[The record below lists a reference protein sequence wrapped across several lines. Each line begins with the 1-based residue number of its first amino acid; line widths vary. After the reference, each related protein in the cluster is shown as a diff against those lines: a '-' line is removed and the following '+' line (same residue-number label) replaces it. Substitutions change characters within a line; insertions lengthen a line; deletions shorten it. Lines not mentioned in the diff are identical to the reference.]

1 MADGQPGGPG
11 RGLSTVERLVALA
24 GSALLVFQ
32 TWQTIQ
38 ANRRTAALEV
48 RLKDVEAQLRQAESR
63 RADVGQTATLTK
75 EVLGEFRNVL
85 SASDEIRAG
94 QLTLASAFA
103 LTIPDPQVRAGFL
116 AAAEE
121 LNQQALARAR
131 SAAATAAVAAPPALR
146 QQAQEK
152 VAALEATVFSL
163 QQAQVQAEAETRG
176 PAPEAPAGAAGAA
189 NRARW
194 SNYDFDI
201 FWCDGVP
208 NAARNRAIAERL
220 ALLKAADA
228 DASGRWRV
236 RALPLLTNQRAGY
249 RVRGYEIRWSS
260 PDEKPLAD
268 RFAAA
273 ANAVLAG
280 GTGGNALD
288 PAGRMVARGASQVT
302 PWYLSAFVCPPP
314 AS

>member
-1 MADGQPGGPG
+1 
-11 RGLSTVERLVALA
+11 VALA

-48 RLKDVEAQLRQAESR
+48 RLKDVEAQLKQAESR

-131 SAAATAAVAAPPALR
+131 AAVISASAAAPPAQR
-146 QQAQEK
+146 QEAQEK

-176 PAPEAPAGAAGAA
+176 PAPETPAADAAAVSPGS
-189 NRARW
+189 RARW

-201 FWCDGVP
+201 FWCDGVS
-208 NAARNRAIAERL
+208 NAASNRAIAERL
-220 ALLKAADA
+220 ALLRAADA

-236 RALPLLTNQRAGY
+236 RALPALTNQRAGY

-273 ANAVLAG
+273 ANAVLAAG
-280 GTGGNALD
+280 PGRPALD
-288 PAGRMVARGASQVT
+288 AGGRMVARGASQVT

-314 AS
+314 PPR